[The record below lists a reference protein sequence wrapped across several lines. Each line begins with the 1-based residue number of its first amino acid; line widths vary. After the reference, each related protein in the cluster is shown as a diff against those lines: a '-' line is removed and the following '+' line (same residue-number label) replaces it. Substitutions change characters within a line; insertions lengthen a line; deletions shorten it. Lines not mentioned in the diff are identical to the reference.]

1 MSPNG
6 WLCVPFQKCG
16 SGRELRFVTFC
27 SSIIVTHSLSFMHG
41 SKKPTEHPPPCRA
54 SRCLLYW
61 AQSVTPLSKICL
73 TIKMYHRYF
82 SRQVRN
88 HHFCFF
94 CLAALP
100 QTLYPH
106 FHEIMDRQENPH
118 NQRCRGAELYLGGLQ
133 HAEHERDARGEKPGA
148 VVLRPDR
155 GELCE
160 EGNDDIVPTQ
170 LLGSEQRL

>member
-1 MSPNG
+1 
-6 WLCVPFQKCG
+6 
-16 SGRELRFVTFC
+16 
-27 SSIIVTHSLSFMHG
+27 
-41 SKKPTEHPPPCRA
+41 
-54 SRCLLYW
+54 
-61 AQSVTPLSKICL
+61 
-73 TIKMYHRYF
+73 MYHRYF

-100 QTLYPH
+100 QTLHLH
-106 FHEIMDRQENPH
+106 FHEIMERQENPH
-118 NQRCRGAELYLGGLQ
+118 NQRSRGAELYLGGLQ

-148 VVLRPDR
+148 VVLCPDR

-160 EGNDDIVPTQ
+160 EGNDDIIPTQ